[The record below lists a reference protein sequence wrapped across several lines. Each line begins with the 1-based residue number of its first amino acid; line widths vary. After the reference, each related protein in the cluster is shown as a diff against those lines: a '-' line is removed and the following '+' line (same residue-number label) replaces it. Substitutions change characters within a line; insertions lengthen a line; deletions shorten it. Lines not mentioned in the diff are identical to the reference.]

1 MQRAKQRG
9 RHQCERGGK
18 QNTERRGSKTRS
30 KVCGGKIGRDWFS
43 SFFPPFCPS
52 GFRPRQKRDPLVRKP
67 TVNAAWNSRGPRRQR
82 RSHGEKTNI
91 GSPPEFTVTHR
102 EPIWVR
108 FGFLRVRILRS
119 ACAGPQ
125 RRMCGRDAS
134 LRVCVYSEQACCNV
148 RSRS

>member
-1 MQRAKQRG
+1 MSAG
-9 RHQCERGGK
+9 V
-18 QNTERRGSKTRS
+18 NKTR
-30 KVCGGKIGRDWFS
+30 KDEAVKQEARCVEERLAGIGFPFFS
-43 SFFPPFCPS
+43 PFCPS

-67 TVNAAWNSRGPRRQR
+67 AVNAAWNSRGPRRQR